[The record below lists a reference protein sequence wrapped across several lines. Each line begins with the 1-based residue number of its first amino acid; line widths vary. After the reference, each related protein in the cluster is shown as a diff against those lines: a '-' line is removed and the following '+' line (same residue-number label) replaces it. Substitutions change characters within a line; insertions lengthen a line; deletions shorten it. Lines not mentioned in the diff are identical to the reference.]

1 MDGEERMLLITA
13 HRLDLPLRISCQVC
27 FMERRV
33 AAPRA
38 GSVAVQV
45 RSV

>member
-1 MDGEERMLLITA
+1 MDGRERMLLITA
-13 HRLDLPLRISCQVC
+13 HRLDLPLRMRRQVC
-27 FMERRV
+27 FMERSA
-33 AAPRA
+33 AAPRT